1 MGEGGGAGGVWGG
14 GEGVLMVRVE
24 GGQEVGGRGGEGEGE
39 GWGVGLGDGQ
49 QGGPGRVWLL
59 RSTLR

>member
-1 MGEGGGAGGVWGG
+1 MGGGG
-14 GEGVLMVRVE
+14 GVLMVRVE
-24 GGQEVGGRGGEGEGE
+24 GGQEVGGRGGEGEDE